1 MVKSNEKRIW
11 LAQPIFILIL
21 LLFLL
26 KEKVTKSSSEFDA
39 ENIPIKADFL

>member
-1 MVKSNEKRIW
+1 MVNHRKARILPSN
-11 LAQPIFILIL
+11 F